1 MSMSDDF
8 RIVLT
13 SGDALTDEQ
22 KDTLMALSIAEY
34 PPYEKYY
41 RVNKYYSV
49 IKPQIIGLILRDDEI
64 VGDGKLLW
72 QDVKLPDQSIKFFGL
87 GLTIRKEYQGKGLGT
102 ELIRQF
108 MHKAEELGA
117 DILYA
122 TSDSLVIDHI
132 LSKFGFSKLMTPVEY
147 THALSGEREKEE
159 KTAYVY
165 LYSKNILESIQK
177 LPVFYIGQGP
187 V

>member
-1 MSMSDDF
+1 MSDDF
-8 RIVLT
+8 KIELT
-13 SGDALTDEQ
+13 SGDELTDEQ
-22 KDTLMALSIAEY
+22 KDILMALSIAEY

-49 IKPQIIGLILRDDEI
+49 IKPQIIGLILRNDEI

-72 QDVKLPDQSIKFFGL
+72 QNVELPDRHIKLFGF

-102 ELIRQF
+102 ELIKQF

-122 TSDSLVIDHI
+122 TSDSPVIDHI
-132 LSKFGFSKLMTPVEY
+132 LNKFGFSKLTMPVEY
-147 THALSGEREKEE
+147 THALSGEREREE

-165 LYSKNILESIQK
+165 LYNKDILASLEK
-177 LPVFYIGQGP
+177 LSVFYLGQGP
-187 V
+187 I